1 MDRSFETGGKRAG
14 DLYCSLGLIYHS
26 MALYQLQSRD
36 TVSLKRRQL
45 MQGAHHHLSVNGTT
59 KIGGAEI
66 FVIGLKFVSTQFF

>member
-1 MDRSFETGGKRAG
+1 
-14 DLYCSLGLIYHS
+14 